1 MKRPARA
8 RTFCGNLLLN
18 PRGTSRRQVRFAPH
32 PDGVRTRRRLCH
44 TPSRVTRKQQ
54 AGLVPHTSQR
64 SNGRPLVFRVSR
76 RRWLASCCWPR
87 PRPPRRRSSSRL
99 SRACARCRRGRRAW
113 RLARDLELSVLTRGQ
128 NRRWSSLSSLLSSQL
143 RGLCQLHEPDAG
155 LDSPH
160 VHVVSGVRTCASHP
174 LNQVHARCCCAS
186 TSLLRAQY
194 PASRRIVES
203 QDNPERDPI
212 LFWTNGGRASAAREA
227 GGRARPPTHP
237 PAVPTLPAPR
247 SWVLGALWDGV

>member
-99 SRACARCRRGRRAW
+99 SRACAPCRRGRRAW
-113 RLARDLELSVLTRGQ
+113 RLARDLELSVLTCGQ
-128 NRRWSSLSSLLSSQL
+128 SGARQSSCPPFVWPRPATVFPSSPSLLVPATRAMSITRARCWARLTTRSRGEWRAHLRVASSQ
-143 RGLCQLHEPDAG
+143 P
-155 LDSPH
+155 S
-160 VHVVSGVRTCASHP
+160 
-174 LNQVHARCCCAS
+174 ARS
-186 TSLLRAQY
+186 VLLREHLPVARAIPRVPQD
-194 PASRRIVES
+194 RRV
-203 QDNPERDPI
+203 
-212 LFWTNGGRASAAREA
+212 A
-227 GGRARPPTHP
+227 GQP
-237 PAVPTLPAPR
+237 
-247 SWVLGALWDGV
+247 GA